1 MTTKAHLGKNSL
13 IDRLTAQV
21 GGNRGLALSILEKRG
36 HVKPGTE
43 ELTEEGK
50 ARDAMTAGERAVNR
64 ASTRSGNSESRYK
77 YNPNT
82 NRATLKRPIKG

>member
-21 GGNRGLALSILEKRG
+21 GGNRALALGILEKRG

-43 ELTEEGK
+43 ELTAAGK
-50 ARDAMTAGERAVNR
+50 ARDAMTAEERALNR
-64 ASTRSGNSESRYK
+64 ASTRAGKPETRFK
-77 YNPNT
+77 YNPDT

>member
-21 GGNRGLALSILEKRG
+21 GGNRAMALGILEKRG

-43 ELTEEGK
+43 ELTEAGK
-50 ARDAMTAGERAVNR
+50 ARDAMTASERAINR
-64 ASTRSGNSESRYK
+64 ASTRAGNPESRYR
-77 YNPNT
+77 YDPNT